1 MGAVVLIL
9 GILVWRGV
17 VRLTGWWRRS
27 PGEGGTED
35 RLDSRMASI
44 ADEAQE
50 WLRQH
55 HG

>member
-1 MGAVVLIL
+1 VLIL

-17 VRLTGWWRRS
+17 VRLMGWWGRRS
-27 PGEGGTED
+27 PGEVGTED
-35 RLDSRMASI
+35 RLDSRLPSI

>member
-1 MGAVVLIL
+1 MGALVMVL

-17 VRLTGWWRRS
+17 ARLVKWRKNRH
-27 PGEGGTED
+27 GGPAGDD
-35 RLDSRMASI
+35 RRDPFLPSI

-55 HG
+55 